1 MAFNVSKFTTGV
13 VGLGVGAIVAA
24 AMFPVI
30 ANIEIPETVA
40 NSAAIESMFNVL
52 LLMFPVGLVM
62 GAVYLFLSRK

>member
-13 VGLGVGAIVAA
+13 VGLGVGAIVSA

-40 NSAAIESMFNVL
+40 NSGAISSMYNVL

>member
-13 VGLGVGAIVAA
+13 VGLGIGSVVAA
-24 AMFPVI
+24 AMFPVV
-30 ANIEIPETVA
+30 ANIDIPETVA
-40 NSAAIESMFNVL
+40 NSAAIQSMFNVL

>member
-13 VGLGVGAIVAA
+13 VGLGIGSVVAA
-24 AMFPVI
+24 AMFPVV
-30 ANIEIPETVA
+30 ANIDIPETVA
-40 NSAAIESMFNVL
+40 NGAAIQSMFDVL

>member
-40 NSAAIESMFNVL
+40 NAAAIESMFNVL